1 MNEIEI
7 EGSQI
12 QVESAMESR
21 RGSSRSGGGVGG
33 GGGGGGTGG
42 SGSGRSR
49 SGPGSQTM
57 SFGGGNQG
65 PQRQPDFP
73 LRYKFFLKT
82 VTTIHCSFKR
92 KKNTYAN
99 FMQINAK

>member
-1 MNEIEI
+1 MEI
-7 EGSQI
+7 EGSLL

-21 RGSSRSGGGVGG
+21 RGSSRGGAGG
-33 GGGGGGTGG
+33 GGAGGGGAGG

-57 SFGGGNQG
+57 SFGGGGNQG

-73 LRYKFFLKT
+73 LRLILFFLILSNLRTKMDR
-82 VTTIHCSFKR
+82 I
-92 KKNTYAN
+92 
-99 FMQINAK
+99 